1 MEWTKEQKSI
11 IDLRNKNI
19 LVSAAAGSGKTAVL
33 VERIINLIKYEN
45 EDVNKFLIVTFT
57 NAAASGMKQKI
68 QKSLMKSIKNNE
80 GNKEHLRRQ
89 LNLLN
94 KSNISTIHSF
104 CIDVVRKNFHII
116 GIDPNFRVGDPNEID
131 IMLKESIDEVL
142 EEAYEQKSEDFINLV
157 ESFTKNR
164 DDLQLTEIIKD
175 VYHFI
180 LSFPDPLNWL
190 YSSVELLSLS
200 DNDLKSSP
208 WMESVKENAQML
220 LDGAQ
225 EALMTANELCKEDDG
240 PETYLEAIAL
250 DIYDIN
256 EFKTLLNTDF
266 EKFLSKI
273 HNIKFP
279 TLKQI
284 RGKSKE
290 AISEEKQSE
299 VKGLREEYKKI
310 IGSIKKQIPN
320 KSLEDFSKDINYM
333 HTAMSALYKLIDH
346 LMVIFKAKKI
356 ENAIVDFSDVEHY
369 ALEILRNKE
378 IGETYKNKFNY
389 IFIDEYQD
397 SNRLQETLID
407 QIKRNNNVFMVGDV
421 KQSIYRFR
429 LADPGIFNEK
439 SSLYPNNETAE
450 GLDRKID
457 LNKNF
462 RSRKEILDSTN
473 YIFNNIMSAKIGEV
487 DYTEEV
493 FLNCGA
499 SFDENRKSVELN
511 IIDKNSD
518 EDDDLDDEIKN
529 MKTAELEALYT
540 VQKIRELIKDKTY
553 VQDKSELRNIDYK
566 DIVILMRSVSNW
578 ADIFEEIFNDEGI
591 PFYFDGGTGYFETI
605 EIQIILNLLKIIDNI
620 RQDIPLLS
628 VMRSPIG
635 KFTTEELIK
644 IRVMSP
650 KFNYIDAVYFYK
662 NNIQDELADKINK
675 FIFKIEEWKK
685 KSRFTHLNDFIWEVL
700 METGYYYF
708 VGVLPKGN
716 LRQANLRL
724 LTDKAF
730 EFEKTSMRGLYN
742 FLRYVEKLN
751 VTSGDMGTAK
761 TLSENDNVVRLM
773 TIHKSKGL
781 EFPVVIM
788 CGSSKKFNKSDTT
801 KNILKH
807 RLYGIAPKY
816 INADERIYKETFPR
830 IAVKNVIKIENL
842 SEEMRVLYVAMTR
855 AVDKLIIIGT
865 VSNLQS
871 KAKKWQKGPT
881 QYNIYMSD
889 SFLDWICISLF
900 NHKSY
905 DDILKIF
912 EMDECICASENLSS
926 VWNINKISLTELSLK
941 EEKTNEAKKYHEEI
955 KLFKNNINSD
965 YVDEI
970 NRRLNFEYSYKNSV
984 DVPTKLSVTDLKVL
998 KDDKFDNVNYKIPIL
1013 RDIPMFKEKELLF
1026 SKAEI
1031 GTIVHF
1037 VMQHLNININESLH
1051 EENIKS
1057 QINDMVVK
1065 KLLTD
1070 KEASVVDVEKI
1081 KHFFMTDIGS
1091 RMKNASVVK
1100 REVPF
1105 VIKKSAKEIINTL
1118 SKEDVI
1124 LMQGIIDCY
1133 FYEGEEA
1140 VIIDYKTDDVLQV
1153 GKETIENKYKP
1164 QILSYKEAVEKLTGK
1179 SVKAC
1184 YLYLF
1189 ETGEAIEIK

>member
-68 QKSLMKSIKNNE
+68 QKSLMKSIKNND

-142 EEAYEQKSEDFINLV
+142 EVAYEQKSEDFINLV

-240 PETYLEAIAL
+240 PEPYLEAIAL

-256 EFKTLLNTDF
+256 EFKTLLDSDF
-266 EKFLSKI
+266 EKFLNKI

-284 RGKSKE
+284 RGKNKE
-290 AISEEKQSE
+290 AISEEKQNE

-346 LMVIFKAKKI
+346 LMVVFKAKKI

-439 SSLYPNNETAE
+439 SSLYPNSETAE

-487 DYTEEV
+487 DYTKEV

-529 MKTAELEALYT
+529 MKTAELEALYA

-578 ADIFEEIFNDEGI
+578 ADIFEEVFNDEGI

-605 EIQIILNLLKIIDNI
+605 EIQIILNLLKIVDNI

-662 NNIQDELADKINK
+662 NNIQDELSDKINY

-751 VTSGDMGTAK
+751 VTAGDMGTAK

-781 EFPVVIM
+781 EFPVVII

-900 NHKSY
+900 NHKTY

-941 EEKTNEAKKYHEEI
+941 EEKINEAKKYHEEI

-965 YVDEI
+965 YADEI
-970 NRRLNFEYSYKNSV
+970 NRRLKFEYSYKNSV

-1037 VMQHLNININESLH
+1037 VMQHLNINESLH

-1057 QINDMVVK
+1057 QISDMVVK

-1105 VIKKSAKEIINTL
+1105 VIKKPAKEIISTL

-1133 FYEGEEA
+1133 FYEGNEA

-1179 SVKAC
+1179 KVKAC

-1189 ETGEAIEIK
+1189 ETGEFIEIFE

>member
-68 QKSLMKSIKNNE
+68 QKSLMKSIKNND

-142 EEAYEQKSEDFINLV
+142 EVAYEQKSEDFINLV

-240 PETYLEAIAL
+240 PEPYLEAIAL

-256 EFKTLLNTDF
+256 EFKTLLDSDF
-266 EKFLSKI
+266 EKFLNKI

-284 RGKSKE
+284 RGKNKE
-290 AISEEKQSE
+290 AISEEKQNE

-346 LMVIFKAKKI
+346 LMVVFKAKKI

-439 SSLYPNNETAE
+439 SSLYPNSETAE

-487 DYTEEV
+487 DYTKEV

-529 MKTAELEALYT
+529 MKTAELEALYA

-578 ADIFEEIFNDEGI
+578 ADIFEEVFNDEGI

-605 EIQIILNLLKIIDNI
+605 EIQIILNLLKIVDNI

-662 NNIQDELADKINK
+662 NNIQDELSDKINY

-751 VTSGDMGTAK
+751 VTAGDMGTAK

-781 EFPVVIM
+781 EFPVVII

-900 NHKSY
+900 NHKTY

-941 EEKTNEAKKYHEEI
+941 EEKINEAKKYHEEI

-965 YVDEI
+965 YADEI
-970 NRRLNFEYSYKNSV
+970 NRRLKFEYSYKNSV

-1037 VMQHLNININESLH
+1037 VMQHLNINESLH

-1057 QINDMVVK
+1057 QISDMVVK

-1105 VIKKSAKEIINTL
+1105 VIKKPAKEIISTL

-1133 FYEGEEA
+1133 FYEDNEA

-1179 SVKAC
+1179 KVKAC

-1189 ETGEAIEIK
+1189 ETGEFIEIF

>member
-1 MEWTKEQKSI
+1 
-11 IDLRNKNI
+11 
-19 LVSAAAGSGKTAVL
+19 
-33 VERIINLIKYEN
+33 
-45 EDVNKFLIVTFT
+45 
-57 NAAASGMKQKI
+57 
-68 QKSLMKSIKNNE
+68 
-80 GNKEHLRRQ
+80 
-89 LNLLN
+89 
-94 KSNISTIHSF
+94 
-104 CIDVVRKNFHII
+104 
-116 GIDPNFRVGDPNEID
+116 
-131 IMLKESIDEVL
+131 
-142 EEAYEQKSEDFINLV
+142 
-157 ESFTKNR
+157 
-164 DDLQLTEIIKD
+164 
-175 VYHFI
+175 
-180 LSFPDPLNWL
+180 
-190 YSSVELLSLS
+190 
-200 DNDLKSSP
+200 
-208 WMESVKENAQML
+208 
-220 LDGAQ
+220 
-225 EALMTANELCKEDDG
+225 
-240 PETYLEAIAL
+240 
-250 DIYDIN
+250 
-256 EFKTLLNTDF
+256 
-266 EKFLSKI
+266 
-273 HNIKFP
+273 
-279 TLKQI
+279 
-284 RGKSKE
+284 
-290 AISEEKQSE
+290 
-299 VKGLREEYKKI
+299 
-310 IGSIKKQIPN
+310 
-320 KSLEDFSKDINYM
+320 
-333 HTAMSALYKLIDH
+333 
-346 LMVIFKAKKI
+346 
-356 ENAIVDFSDVEHY
+356 
-369 ALEILRNKE
+369 
-378 IGETYKNKFNY
+378 
-389 IFIDEYQD
+389 
-397 SNRLQETLID
+397 
-407 QIKRNNNVFMVGDV
+407 
-421 KQSIYRFR
+421 
-429 LADPGIFNEK
+429 
-439 SSLYPNNETAE
+439 
-450 GLDRKID
+450 
-457 LNKNF
+457 
-462 RSRKEILDSTN
+462 
-473 YIFNNIMSAKIGEV
+473 
-487 DYTEEV
+487 
-493 FLNCGA
+493 
-499 SFDENRKSVELN
+499 
-511 IIDKNSD
+511 
-518 EDDDLDDEIKN
+518 
-529 MKTAELEALYT
+529 
-540 VQKIRELIKDKTY
+540 
-553 VQDKSELRNIDYK
+553 
-566 DIVILMRSVSNW
+566 
-578 ADIFEEIFNDEGI
+578 
-591 PFYFDGGTGYFETI
+591 
-605 EIQIILNLLKIIDNI
+605 
-620 RQDIPLLS
+620 
-628 VMRSPIG
+628 
-635 KFTTEELIK
+635 
-644 IRVMSP
+644 MSP

-662 NNIQDELADKINK
+662 NNIQDELSNKINY

-781 EFPVVIM
+781 EFPVVII

-900 NHKSY
+900 NHKTY

-941 EEKTNEAKKYHEEI
+941 EEKINEAKKYHEEI

-965 YVDEI
+965 YADEI
-970 NRRLNFEYSYKNSV
+970 NRRLKFEYSYKNSV

-1037 VMQHLNININESLH
+1037 VMQHLNINESLH

-1057 QINDMVVK
+1057 QISDMVVK

-1105 VIKKSAKEIINTL
+1105 VIKKPAKEIISTL

-1133 FYEGEEA
+1133 FYEGNEA

-1179 SVKAC
+1179 KVKAC

-1189 ETGEAIEIK
+1189 ETGEFIEIFG